1 MVTTSDSTTLIPETD
16 DNQSFLHAVT
26 TEEFIPPTS
35 RWISLTG
42 FVLTGTIAIAVTMA
56 TMIKYNVTVK
66 ATATV
71 RPLGKIPLVQSENEG
86 TVKDILVKENQ
97 NIKKG
102 QVIAQLDN
110 TQQLI
115 KKSQLQANIQQSNLQ
130 LVQIDAQV
138 QSLNTQIAAESQS
151 NTRAIAAAEAELAR
165 NQREY
170 QDRKITTQTELLA
183 AEAQLQKEQADLQ
196 KAEADSEFAISEKNR
211 YQILATK
218 GAISQNEFDKKL
230 LAVKQN
236 QSSVAVVQKSV
247 NIAIARIKSA
257 EATINPSNA
266 TVDIASER
274 IAQEKAKGEA
284 LIATLTKEKQA
295 LNQRRVEMLNQIR
308 QAQKELQQVDTQLEK
323 NLIRATSDGIILKLD
338 LRNPGQV
345 LRAGEPIAQIIP
357 QNADAVIKA
366 MVPTNDVK
374 KVMVGQDVQLRFE
387 ACSYPDYGTLK
398 GVVTTVSPDAISPQN
413 NTGEVTSQSEN
424 SNGSYFE
431 ATIKP
436 KNLSFGKNNKHCRI
450 QAGMKATA
458 DIISKQET
466 ALEFLL
472 RKARLITD
480 L

>member
-1 MVTTSDSTTLIPETD
+1 MVSILNSKPITSEN
-16 DNQSFLHAVT
+16 DNHEFLRPVT
-26 TEEFIPPTS
+26 SEEFIPPTS
-35 RWISLTG
+35 GWISLAG
-42 FVLTGTIAIAVTMA
+42 FVLTGTIAIAVIMA
-56 TMIKYNVTVK
+56 SAIKYNVTVK
-66 ATATV
+66 ARATV
-71 RPLGKIPLVQSENEG
+71 RPVGEIRLVQPEIEG
-86 TVKDILVKENQ
+86 TVKNILVKENQ

-102 QVIAQLDN
+102 QVIAQLDD
-110 TQQLI
+110 TQQQI

-130 LVQIDAQV
+130 LVQIDAQI

-196 KAEADSEFAISEKNR
+196 KAEADLEFAVSEKNR
-211 YQILATK
+211 YQMLATK
-218 GAISQNEFDKKL
+218 GAISQNDFDKKL

-236 QSSVAVVQKSV
+236 KSSLAAVQKTV
-247 NIAIARIKSA
+247 NIARARIKSA
-257 EATINPSNA
+257 KATINPSNA
-266 TVDIASER
+266 TVNIANER
-274 IAQEKAKGEA
+274 MAQEKAKGEA
-284 LIATLTKEKQA
+284 TIATLKKEKQA
-295 LNQRRVEMLNQIR
+295 LIQRRVEMLNQIR
-308 QAQKELQQVDTQLEK
+308 QAQKELQQLDTQLQK

-345 LRAGEPIAQIIP
+345 LRPGDAIAQIIP
-357 QNADAVIKA
+357 QNADTVIKA
-366 MVPTNDVK
+366 MVLTNDVA
-374 KVMVGQDVQLRFE
+374 KVIVGQSVQLRFE

-398 GVVTTVSPDAISPQN
+398 GIVTAVSPDAISPQN
-413 NTGEVTSQSEN
+413 NTGEATQQSAN

-431 ATIKP
+431 TTIKP
-436 KNLSFGKNNKHCRI
+436 ENLSFGKGNKQCHI

>member
-1 MVTTSDSTTLIPETD
+1 MVSILNSKPIIPED
-16 DNQSFLHAVT
+16 DKQEFLRPVT
-26 TEEFIPPTS
+26 SEEIIPPAS

-42 FVLTGTIAIAVTMA
+42 FVLTATIGIAVTMA
-56 TMIKYNVTVK
+56 SVIKYNVTVK
-66 ATATV
+66 TSATV
-71 RPLGKIPLVQSENEG
+71 RPVGNIRLVQSENEG
-86 TVKDILVKENQ
+86 TVKDIFIKENQ

-102 QVIAQLDN
+102 QVIAQLDD
-110 TQQLI
+110 TQQQI
-115 KKSQLQANIQQSNLQ
+115 KKGQLQANIQQSNLQ

-151 NTRAIAAAEAELAR
+151 ITTAIVAAEADLAR

-170 QDRKITTQTELLA
+170 EEKKVTTQTELLT

-196 KAEADSEFAISEKNR
+196 KAEADLEFAISEKNR
-211 YQILATK
+211 YQALVTK

-236 QSSVAVVQKSV
+236 KSAVVAVKKAI
-247 NIAIARIKSA
+247 NIAIARKKSA

-266 TVDIASER
+266 TVDIAVSR
-274 IAQEKAKGEA
+274 IAQEKFKGEGT
-284 LIATLTKEKQA
+284 IATLRKEKQA
-295 LNQRRVEMLNQIR
+295 LIQRRVEMLNQIR
-308 QAQKELQQVDTQLEK
+308 QAQKELQQVDTQLQK

-345 LRAGEPIAQIIP
+345 LRPGDAIAQFIP

-366 MVPTNDVK
+366 MIPTSEVT
-374 KVMVGQDVQLRFE
+374 KVTVDQNVQLRFE
-387 ACSYPDYGTLK
+387 ACPYPDYGTLK

-413 NTGEVTSQSEN
+413 NTDGVTLQSSN
-424 SNGSYFE
+424 SSGNYFE
-431 ATIKP
+431 TMIKP
-436 KNLSFGKNNKHCRI
+436 KNLSFGKGNKQCRVKV
-450 QAGMKATA
+450 GMKATA